1 MAAPVDRPTRVA
13 SDLLD
18 SAAAEGARQ
27 SRSAK
32 QQLDH
37 WARLGR
43 EVSSQD
49 NVSRR
54 RVEAA
59 LSGQLSMRELTP
71 EEGVVFN
78 AEIEVELERR
88 IAATHLQ
95 DELRAEG
102 MRVVILNDAG
112 EIVQYPP
119 A

>member
-1 MAAPVDRPTRVA
+1 MTAPVDRPTRVA

-37 WARLGR
+37 WARIGR

-49 NVSRR
+49 TVSRR
-54 RVEAA
+54 RVESA
-59 LSGQLSMRELTP
+59 LAGRLSMRALTA

-88 IAATHLQ
+88 IASTNLQ
-95 DELRAEG
+95 EELRSEG
-102 MRVVILNDAG
+102 VRVVVLNGDG
-112 EIVQYPP
+112 EIVEYPT